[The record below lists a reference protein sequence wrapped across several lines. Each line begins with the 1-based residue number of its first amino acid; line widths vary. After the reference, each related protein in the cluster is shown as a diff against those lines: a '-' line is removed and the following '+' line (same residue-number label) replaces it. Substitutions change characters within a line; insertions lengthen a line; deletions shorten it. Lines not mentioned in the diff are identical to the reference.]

1 LATLAFGSLLVGL
14 LFAVGGFAAC
24 STWLSIKGR
33 RRLRAFDEHLPSAL
47 QLVAS
52 SLRSGF
58 SLPQALDGVVHE
70 GVEPIAGE
78 LNRALGEARLGMAL
92 EDALDAIGDRMA
104 STDFSWVVMAIRIQR
119 EVGGNLAEIL
129 LNTAGVMRERA
140 RLRRQVKALSAEG
153 RLSAYILIALPVLMA
168 LYMFTLRRSY
178 IHPLYTTGLGIGM
191 LLFAVFLVVM
201 GVFWMRKLVTVRV

>member
-1 LATLAFGSLLVGL
+1 
-14 LFAVGGFAAC
+14 
-24 STWLSIKGR
+24 
-33 RRLRAFDEHLPSAL
+33 
-47 QLVAS
+47 
-52 SLRSGF
+52 
-58 SLPQALDGVVHE
+58 
-70 GVEPIAGE
+70 
-78 LNRALGEARLGMAL
+78 
-92 EDALDAIGDRMA
+92 
-104 STDFSWVVMAIRIQR
+104 MAIRIQR